1 MKLISRSAVKP
12 FKGPGGEAVFQFTA
26 RHEKKGSSKNHSM
39 ALMTL
44 DAGSS
49 SDPHTHIV
57 AEETFY
63 ITQGCGQ
70 MIVADQKFSVSVG
83 DSIFIQPG
91 ERHQLINM
99 GPERLEC
106 VIATSPPWCP
116 EDSI

>member
-12 FKGPGGEAVFQFTA
+12 FKGPGRESVFQFTA
-26 RHEKKGSSKNHSM
+26 RHENKGASKNHSM
-39 ALMTL
+39 ALMAL
-44 DAGSS
+44 EAGSC

-63 ITQGCGQ
+63 ITQGSGQ
-70 MIVADQKFSVSVG
+70 MIVADQKFPVSVG

-91 ERHQLINM
+91 ERHQLINT
-99 GPERLEC
+99 GNERIEC

-116 EDSI
+116 EDSF